1 MAPTPTPSTG
11 PAAPSGP
18 GTPRTSGAPGAPG
31 ATGVGAAT
39 AALEGLEAR
48 LGAIDLPYA
57 LPGAEQAAKRAA
69 LVADQLGDYI
79 LPRLASIDAPLL
91 AVVGG
96 STGAGKST
104 LVSSLIRRRVATASA
119 IRPTTRRPLLLHA
132 PDDEPWFASDRVLGS
147 LARVR
152 VPEGAPAS
160 APLPPDAENPAA
172 WRELEVR
179 SCRELPPGLAL
190 LDAPDVDSVVD
201 ENREL
206 AATLLASAD
215 LWVFV
220 TTAARYAD
228 AVPWQHLR
236 AAAERDIVVAVVL
249 DRVPDGAAPDVEA
262 DLRRRLASAGLA
274 DAPVITIPET
284 PLDAEGLL
292 PVPLIAPLRDWLT
305 ALAADA
311 EARRD
316 VARRTLTGAL
326 GSALERIDLLA
337 ADLDAQAQERDEL
350 AEAAE
355 AAHTEAARRI
365 SAACGDGSM
374 LRGEVLARW
383 QEYVGT
389 SGLLKGLESQVGRL
403 RDRLGAALRG
413 RPAPAQRVEDA
424 IESSLATLIVAEV
437 QRASIATERAWQR
450 AATAAGALD
459 AARAIL
465 PGQEALTERATA
477 LVHDWQGELLG
488 LVRAEG
494 ADKRLTARLIS
505 LGVNGVG
512 VALMIV
518 VFAHTGGLTGGEVG
532 IAGGTALVAQRLLE
546 AVFGDQAMRSMAER
560 ARTDLTTRVQALVD
574 EQSALLASV
583 LRQPSPTGAEL
594 RQAARAAATALE
606 ATGAAGKERS

>member
-1 MAPTPTPSTG
+1 MTTPGTPPGSPG
-11 PAAPSGP
+11 HSDGIGEPAAP
-18 GTPRTSGAPGAPG
+18 GAL
-31 ATGVGAAT
+31 AAT
-39 AALEGLEAR
+39 TALEGLGAR
-48 LGAIDLPYA
+48 LGLIDLPYA
-57 LPGAEQAAKRAA
+57 LPGAAEAAARAA

-104 LVSSLIRRRVATASA
+104 LVSSLIRRRVAAASA

-132 PDDEPWFASDRVLGS
+132 PADEPWFASERVLGS

-152 VPEGAPAS
+152 VPEDAPPSAPVAPDDGGAPVS
-160 APLPPDAENPAA
+160 

-249 DRVPDGAAPDVEA
+249 DRVPDGATADVEA

-274 DAPVITIPET
+274 TAPVITIPET
-284 PLDAEGLL
+284 ALDAEGLL
-292 PVPLIAPLRDWLT
+292 PDPLIAPLRDWLT
-305 ALAADA
+305 TLAADA
-311 EARRD
+311 EARRG

-326 GSALERIDLLA
+326 GAALAQIELLA
-337 ADLDAQAQERDEL
+337 DELDAQAQERHEL
-350 AEAAE
+350 AEAALT
-355 AAHTEAARRI
+355 AHAEAARRI
-365 SAACGDGSM
+365 SAACADGSM

-383 QEYVGT
+383 QEYIGA
-389 SGLLKGLESQVGRL
+389 SGMLKGLETHVGRV
-403 RDRLGAALRG
+403 RDRLSAALRG
-413 RPAPAQRVEDA
+413 RPGPAQRVEDA
-424 IESSLATLIVAEV
+424 IESSLATLIVAEA

-450 AATAAGALD
+450 AGTAAPALET
-459 AARAIL
+459 ARAAL

-477 LVHDWQGELLG
+477 LVHEWQGELLG

-532 IAGGTALVAQRLLE
+532 IAGGTALIAQRLLE
-546 AVFGDQAMRSMAER
+546 AIFGDQAMRAMAER
-560 ARTDLTTRVQALVD
+560 AQIDLDARVHALVN
-574 EQSALLASV
+574 EQATALVSA
-583 LRQPSPTGAEL
+583 LRQPSPTGPEL
-594 RQAARAAATALE
+594 RRAARTAASALE
-606 ATGAAGKERS
+606 ATSGVTGEGRS

>member
-1 MAPTPTPSTG
+1 M
-11 PAAPSGP
+11 
-18 GTPRTSGAPGAPG
+18 
-31 ATGVGAAT
+31 V
-39 AALEGLEAR
+39 
-48 LGAIDLPYA
+48 
-57 LPGAEQAAKRAA
+57 
-69 LVADQLGDYI
+69 
-79 LPRLASIDAPLL
+79 
-91 AVVGG
+91 
-96 STGAGKST
+96 
-104 LVSSLIRRRVATASA
+104 
-119 IRPTTRRPLLLHA
+119 
-132 PDDEPWFASDRVLGS
+132 
-147 LARVR
+147 
-152 VPEGAPAS
+152 
-160 APLPPDAENPAA
+160 
-172 WRELEVR
+172 
-179 SCRELPPGLAL
+179 C
-190 LDAPDVDSVVD
+190 
-201 ENREL
+201 
-206 AATLLASAD
+206 

-262 DLRRRLASAGLA
+262 DLRHRLASAGLA

-326 GSALERIDLLA
+326 GSALEQIDLLA

-465 PGQEALTERATA
+465 PDQEALTERATA